1 MDLLSQECSSL
12 RIINVKQSSPD
23 VFNLETSAGTFFL
36 RSTYLE
42 ICNPEN
48 LKEGCCFSEEY
59 LEDLLQAGFCYIVEN
74 KALDYLNRAE
84 HSTFLLKNKLLANG
98 FSSEHIDKAL
108 NFLSEQNLLS
118 DKRYAVAFLRN
129 RSIRHY
135 EGKTRLLQELA
146 VRGISKSISETA
158 VNEFFEDNDENLI
171 LQKSIAKL
179 KKAGI
184 TDEKLKNRLL
194 KNGFSWKQIEKN
206 L

>member
-12 RIINVKQSSPD
+12 RIIHVKQSSPD

-42 ICNPEN
+42 ICNPDN
-48 LKEGCCFSEEY
+48 LKEDSCFSDEY
-59 LEDLLQAGFCYIVEN
+59 LEDLLRAGFCYIAEK

-84 HSTFLLKNKLLANG
+84 HSTFLLKNKLLAKG

-108 NFLSEQNLLS
+108 KYLTAQNLLS
-118 DKRYAVAFLRN
+118 DRRYAEAFLRN

-135 EGKTRLLQELA
+135 EGKSRLLQELA
-146 VRGISKSISETA
+146 ARGISKSISETA

-171 LQKSIAKL
+171 LKKAVAKL
-179 KKAGI
+179 KKTGI
-184 TDEKLKNRLL
+184 NDEKLKQRLL
-194 KNGFSWKQIEKN
+194 KSGFTWKQIEKN
-206 L
+206 I